1 MLVVDGWMHKAQ
13 LSSSTDHC
21 DCLKGSI
28 PDLLVDG
35 DGVSR
40 MMHKCTIFLKINL
53 EHGFSS

>member
-40 MMHKCTIFLKINL
+40 MMHKCTIF
-53 EHGFSS
+53 F